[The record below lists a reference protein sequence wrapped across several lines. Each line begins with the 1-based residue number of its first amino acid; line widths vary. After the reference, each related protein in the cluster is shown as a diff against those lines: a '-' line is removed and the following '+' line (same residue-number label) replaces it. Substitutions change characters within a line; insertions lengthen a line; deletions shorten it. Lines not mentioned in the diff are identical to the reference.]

1 MKGVIRLANY
11 ASIINTIRSAIYG
24 RDMREAI
31 AQGFELCSENG
42 GGGGGSVTVDTTL
55 TVSGQ
60 AADSKTVGD
69 KFTDLESQISAISP
83 GLSRAEKDAILAYF
97 AEQVEIHP
105 SLEDAY
111 QAIYNL
117 WNKPVNSI
125 TLNKHSL
132 MLAVGMSE
140 KLLVTIDPPDAY
152 DRTVTWSSSPQG
164 IVSVAQDGTVMALQ
178 DGRATVT
185 ASCGGKTDSC
195 SVTAVQMNYYS
206 VTNNLTNVTNSNSA
220 SSVLEGESYSATLSV
235 MPDYNLTD
243 VQITMGGTNIT
254 SSAYNDE
261 SHEIYI
267 ASVSGNITITASATK
282 IVYYSVMWQ
291 LSNVSVSGDQPSTV
305 LGGSTFN
312 YTIQANSDANYEI
325 NSIQVIMGSD
335 DITSTA
341 VTAGGEGEKSVTI
354 TIASVSGNI
363 KIIVSAVVAIKALND
378 CTWDEISQI
387 SSSGQAA
394 NTFSVGDQKTITFAG
409 NYRSFNDGMRLTG
422 DIDVFILGINHN
434 ASYEGNNLIH
444 FCMGK
449 SDGQLAV
456 LFNAVQGDD
465 IFADGTTNTSDSA
478 VLGCYDAHV
487 SSSEQ
492 GANRYGF
499 GSRTSGMA
507 YLCGKFVSN
516 IQTSG
521 VGVIG
526 SLPTDLRAVM
536 KMATKYF
543 DTERAI
549 DSIEL
554 PMSIPSVYELRG
566 VHYSGTETWSD
577 QNQQQYEYFK
587 SGNSYIA
594 KGMEFN
600 SSGYQGM
607 DPSMTTY
614 WLRNRV
620 SSSRDT
626 TERNYVAMNGAG
638 GLERLYDGTF
648 NFACMFLFF
657 V

>member
-1 MKGVIRLANY
+1 MPDYSG
-11 ASIINTIRSAIYG
+11 IINTIETAVYG
-24 RDMREAI
+24 RDMRQAI
-31 AQGFELCSENG
+31 ANGFRLCQSNEG

-152 DRTVTWSSSPQG
+152 DQTVTWSSSPEG

-185 ASCGGKTDSC
+185 VSCGGKTDSC
-195 SVTAVQMNYYS
+195 SITAVQMNYYS

-235 MPDYNLTD
+235 SSDYNLTD

-254 SSAYNDE
+254 SSAYNGE
-261 SHEIYI
+261 TREIYI

-291 LSNVSVSGDQPSTV
+291 LSNASVSGDQPSTV

-312 YTIQANSDANYEI
+312 YTIQTNSDANYEI
-325 NSIQVIMGSD
+325 NSVQVLMGDS
-335 DITSTA
+335 DITATA

-354 TIASVSGNI
+354 TIDSVNGNI

-378 CTWDEISQI
+378 CTWAEISQI

-394 NTFSVGDQKTITFAG
+394 NTFSVGDQKTITFTG
-409 NYRSFNDGMRLTG
+409 NGNFADGMSMDG
-422 DIDVFILGINHN
+422 DIDVFIVGINHN
-434 ASYEGNNLIH
+434 ASHEGNNLIH

-449 SDGQLAV
+449 SDGQLAA
-456 LFNAVQGDD
+456 LYNAVQGNDT
-465 IFADGTTNTSDSA
+465 FNDGTMNSSDSA
-478 VLGCYDAHV
+478 VLGCYDAYV
-487 SSSEQ
+487 SSSEH

-499 GSRTSGMA
+499 GMSGMS
-507 YLCGKFVSN
+507 YLCGKYVSN
-516 IQTSG
+516 IQSSR

-536 KMATKYF
+536 KKATKYY
-543 DTERAI
+543 DTES
-549 DSIEL
+549 SISSIQL

-566 VHYSGTETWSD
+566 FHYSGTETWSD
-577 QNQQQYEYFK
+577 QNQQQYDYFK
-587 SGNSYIA
+587 SGNSYSA
-594 KGMEFN
+594 KGLSFN
-600 SSGYQGM
+600 SSGNQGI
-607 DPSMTTY
+607 DGYAGSTY

-620 SSSRDT
+620 SSSMNP
-626 TERNYVAMNGAG
+626 TERNYVAMNGDG
-638 GLERLYDGTF
+638 GTERLYDGTY

>member
-1 MKGVIRLANY
+1 MPDYSG
-11 ASIINTIRSAIYG
+11 IINTIESAVYG
-24 RDMREAI
+24 RDMRQAI
-31 AQGFELCSENG
+31 ANGFRLCQSNEG

-105 SLEDAY
+105 SLDDAY

-152 DRTVTWSSSPQG
+152 DRTVTWSSSPEG

-235 MPDYNLTD
+235 APDYNLTD
-243 VQITMGGTNIT
+243 VQITMGGSNIT
-254 SSAYNDE
+254 SSAYNGE

-267 ASVSGNITITASATK
+267 ASVTGNITITASATK

-312 YTIQANSDANYEI
+312 YTIQTNDDANYEI
-325 NSIQVIMGSD
+325 NSVQVLMGDS

-354 TIASVSGNI
+354 TIDSVSGNI

-378 CTWDEISQI
+378 CTWAEISQI

-394 NTFSVGDQKTITFAG
+394 NTFSVGDQKTITFTG
-409 NYRSFNDGMRLTG
+409 NGNFADRMRMNG

-449 SDGQLAV
+449 SDGRLAA
-456 LFNAVQGDD
+456 LFNAAHSDD
-465 IFADGTTNTSDSA
+465 IFSDGTQNNSENA
-478 VLGCYDAHV
+478 VLGCYDV
-487 SSSEQ
+487 YVKTSEQ
-492 GANRYGF
+492 GSNRYGF
-499 GSRTSGMA
+499 GLSGMA
-507 YLCGKFVSN
+507 YLCGKYVSN
-516 IQTSG
+516 IQTSR

-526 SLPTDLRAVM
+526 SLPSDLRAVM

-577 QNQQQYEYFK
+577 QNQQQYDYFK

-594 KGMEFN
+594 RGMEFN

-607 DPSMTTY
+607 DPNTTTY

-638 GLERLYDGTF
+638 SLERLYDGTF

>member
-1 MKGVIRLANY
+1 MPDYSG
-11 ASIINTIRSAIYG
+11 IINTIETAVYG
-24 RDMREAI
+24 RDMRQAI
-31 AQGFELCSENG
+31 ANGFRLCQSNEG

-69 KFTDLESQISAISP
+69 KFADLESQISAISP

-105 SLEDAY
+105 SLDDAY

-185 ASCGGKTDSC
+185 ARCGGKTDSC

-235 MPDYNLTD
+235 TPDYNLTD
-243 VQITMGGTNIT
+243 VQITMGGSNIT
-254 SSAYNDE
+254 SSAYNNE

-291 LSNVSVSGDQPSTV
+291 LSNASVSGGDQPNTV

-312 YTIQANSDANYEI
+312 YTIQTNSDANYEI
-325 NSIQVIMGSD
+325 DSVQVMMGD
-335 DITSTA
+335 RDITSTA

-354 TIASVSGNI
+354 TIDSVSGNI

-378 CTWDEISQI
+378 CTWAEISQI

-394 NTFSVGDQKTITFAG
+394 NTFSVGDQKTITFTG
-409 NYRSFNDGMRLTG
+409 NGNFADRMRLTG
-422 DIDVFILGINHN
+422 DIDVFIVGINHN
-434 ASYEGNNLIH
+434 ASVEGRNLIH

-449 SDGQLAV
+449 SDGQLCA
-456 LFNAVQGDD
+456 LYNAVQGDD
-465 IFADGTTNTSDSA
+465 LFADDTLNHVNTA
-478 VLGCYDAHV
+478 VLGCYEDYV
-487 SSSEQ
+487 LTSEQ

-499 GSRTSGMA
+499 ERSGMA
-507 YLCGKFVSN
+507 YLCGKNVGNLQTSN
-516 IQTSG
+516 I
-521 VGVIG
+521 GVIG

-536 KMATKYF
+536 KNATKYY
-543 DTERAI
+543 DTEHGI
-549 DSIEL
+549 DSIQF
-554 PMSIPSVYELRG
+554 PMSIPSVYELLG
-566 VHYSGTETWSD
+566 SHYSGTETWSD
-577 QNQQQYEYFK
+577 QHQQQYDYFK
-587 SGNSYIA
+587 SGNSHSA
-594 KGMEFN
+594 KGLSFDLYGN
-600 SSGYQGM
+600 QGIEEYVG
-607 DPSMTTY
+607 STY

-620 SSSRDT
+620 SSSMDP
-626 TERNYVAMNGAG
+626 TERNYVAMNGKG
-638 GLERLYDGTF
+638 STERIYDGTY

>member
-1 MKGVIRLANY
+1 MSDYSG
-11 ASIINTIRSAIYG
+11 IIKTIETAVYG
-24 RDMREAI
+24 RDMRQAI
-31 AQGFELCSENG
+31 ANGFRLCQSNE
-42 GGGGGSVTVDTTL
+42 GGGSVTVDTTL

-69 KFTDLESQISAISP
+69 KFADLESQISAISP

-105 SLEDAY
+105 SLDDAY
-111 QAIYNL
+111 QAIYDL

-152 DRTVTWSSSPQG
+152 DRTVTWSSSPEG

-235 MPDYNLTD
+235 SSDYNLTD
-243 VQITMGGTNIT
+243 VQITMGGSNIT
-254 SSAYNDE
+254 SSAYNNE
-261 SHEIYI
+261 TREIYI

-312 YTIQANSDANYEI
+312 YTIQTNSDENYEI
-325 NSIQVIMGSD
+325 NSVQVLMGD
-335 DITSTA
+335 RDITATA

-354 TIASVSGNI
+354 TIDSVSGNI

-378 CTWDEISQI
+378 CTWAEISQI

-394 NTFSVGDQKTITFAG
+394 NTFSVGDQKEIVLNGRAFDT
-409 NYRSFNDGMRLTG
+409 NFNNQH
-422 DIDVFILGINHN
+422 VYAFIVGINHN
-434 ASYEGNNLIH
+434 ASREGDNVIH
-444 FCMGK
+444 FELYKNGDTPYAITTSDYGSSQGEK
-449 SDGQLAV
+449 STSMM
-456 LFNAVQGDD
+456 
-465 IFADGTTNTSDSA
+465 TTNDNSGGWAGSDMRKNK
-478 VLGCYDAHV
+478 LG
-487 SSSEQ
+487 
-492 GANRYGF
+492 G
-499 GSRTSGMA
+499 RTTDSKDFPKSGTFM
-507 YLCGKFVSN
+507 S
-516 IQTSG
+516 I
-521 VGVIG
+521 
-526 SLPTDLRAVM
+526 LPSDLRAVLRSVS
-536 KMATKYF
+536 KYTF
-543 DTERAI
+543 K
-549 DSIEL
+549 DST
-554 PMSIPSVYELRG
+554 PSKTSDYIFLYALYEVLG
-566 VHYSGTETWSD
+566 EPYEFGASNEITFLE
-577 QNQQQYEYFK
+577 QYEYYK
-587 SGNSYIA
+587 SGNSVIH
-594 KGMEFN
+594 
-600 SSGYQGM
+600 QG
-607 DPSMTTY
+607 
-614 WLRNRV
+614 
-620 SSSRDT
+620 SSRSGSVYFWTRSMETDYGTSFYIITDGGQQLVNRADT
-626 TERNYVAMNGAG
+626 SLGVVT
-638 GLERLYDGTF
+638 
-648 NFACMFLFF
+648 LFF

>member
-1 MKGVIRLANY
+1 MANL
-11 ASIINTIRSAIYG
+11 SNIINTIRSAIYG

-42 GGGGGSVTVDTTL
+42 GGGGSVSVDTTL

-235 MPDYNLTD
+235 SPDYSLTD
-243 VQITMGGTNIT
+243 VQITMGGSNIT
-254 SSAYNDE
+254 SSAYNNE
-261 SHEIYI
+261 TREIYI

-312 YTIQANSDANYEI
+312 YTIQTNSDENYEI
-325 NSIQVIMGSD
+325 NSVQVLMGD
-335 DITSTA
+335 RDITATA

-354 TIASVSGNI
+354 TIDSVSGNI

-378 CTWDEISQI
+378 CTWAEISQI

-394 NTFSVGDQKTITFAG
+394 NTFSVGDQKEIVLNGRA
-409 NYRSFNDGMRLTG
+409 FNTNFNNQH
-422 DIDVFILGINHN
+422 VYAFIVGINHN
-434 ASYEGNNLIH
+434 SSREGDNVIH
-444 FCMGK
+444 FELYKRNGDTPHAITTSDYGSYRSGGGK
-449 SDGQLAV
+449 SSMM
-456 LFNAVQGDD
+456 
-465 IFADGTTNTSDSA
+465 TTSDNSGGWA
-478 VLGCYDAHV
+478 GSDMRNNKLG
-487 SSSEQ
+487 
-492 GANRYGF
+492 G
-499 GSRTSGMA
+499 RTTDNKDSPESGTFM
-507 YLCGKFVSN
+507 S
-516 IQTSG
+516 I
-521 VGVIG
+521 
-526 SLPTDLRAVM
+526 LPSDLRAVLRSVS
-536 KMATKYF
+536 KYTF
-543 DTERAI
+543 K
-549 DSIEL
+549 DST
-554 PMSIPSVYELRG
+554 PSKTSEYIFLYALYEVLG
-566 VHYSGTETWSD
+566 EPYEFGASSEVTFLE
-577 QNQQQYEYFK
+577 QYEYYK
-587 SGNSYIA
+587 SGNSVIHQGSSKSGSVYFWTRS
-594 KGMEFN
+594 METDYGTSFYMITD
-600 SSGYQGM
+600 GGRQ
-607 DPSMTTY
+607 
-614 WLRNRV
+614 LVNRA
-620 SSSRDT
+620 DT
-626 TERNYVAMNGAG
+626 SLGVVT
-638 GLERLYDGTF
+638 
-648 NFACMFLFF
+648 LFF

>member
-1 MKGVIRLANY
+1 MPDYSG
-11 ASIINTIRSAIYG
+11 IINTIETAVYG
-24 RDMREAI
+24 RDMRQAI
-31 AQGFELCSENG
+31 ANGFRLCQSNEG

-152 DRTVTWSSSPQG
+152 DQTVTWSSSPEG

-235 MPDYNLTD
+235 SSDYNLTD

-254 SSAYNDE
+254 SSAYNGE
-261 SHEIYI
+261 TREIYI

-291 LSNVSVSGDQPSTV
+291 LSNASVSGDQPSTV
-305 LGGSTFN
+305 LGGSTFH
-312 YTIQANSDANYEI
+312 YTIKTNSGANYEI
-325 NSIQVIMGSD
+325 NSVQVLMGDS
-335 DITSTA
+335 DITATA
-341 VTAGGEGEKSVTI
+341 VIAGGEGRKFVTI
-354 TIASVSGNI
+354 DIDSVSGNI

-378 CTWDEISQI
+378 CTWAEISQI

-394 NTFSVGDQKTITFAG
+394 NTFSVGDQKTITFTG
-409 NYRSFNDGMRLTG
+409 NGNFNDGMRLTG

-434 ASYEGNNLIH
+434 ASHEGNNLIH

-449 SDGQLAV
+449 SDGQLVV
-456 LFNAVQGDD
+456 LYNAVQGDD
-465 IFADGTTNTSDSA
+465 TFNDGTSNDTSSA
-478 VLGCYDAHV
+478 VLGCYDDYV

-499 GSRTSGMA
+499 GMSGMS
-507 YLCGKFVSN
+507 YLCGKYVSN
-516 IQTSG
+516 LQTSR

-536 KMATKYF
+536 KKATKYY
-543 DTERAI
+543 DTES
-549 DSIEL
+549 SISSIQL

-577 QNQQQYEYFK
+577 QNQQQYEYFE
-587 SGNSYIA
+587 SGNSYVA
-594 KGMEFN
+594 KEMQFN
-600 SSGYQGM
+600 SSGNQGIS
-607 DPSMTTY
+607 PSEETY

-620 SSSRDT
+620 SSARDT
-626 TERNYVAMNGAG
+626 TERNYVAMNGVG
-638 GLERLYDGTF
+638 SLERLYDGTF

>member
-1 MKGVIRLANY
+1 MPDYSG
-11 ASIINTIRSAIYG
+11 IINTIETAVYG
-24 RDMREAI
+24 RDMRQAI
-31 AQGFELCSENG
+31 ANGFRLCQSNEG

-69 KFTDLESQISAISP
+69 KFADLESQISAISP

-235 MPDYNLTD
+235 TPDYNLTD
-243 VQITMGGTNIT
+243 VQITMGGSNIT
-254 SSAYNDE
+254 SSAYNSE

-291 LSNVSVSGDQPSTV
+291 LSNVSVSGGDQPSTV
-305 LGGSTFN
+305 LGGSTFH
-312 YTIQANSDANYEI
+312 YTIQTNSDANYEI
-325 NSIQVIMGSD
+325 NSIQVMMGD
-335 DITSTA
+335 RDITSTA

-354 TIASVSGNI
+354 AISGVSGNL
-363 KIIVSAVVAIKALND
+363 KIIVSAVVAIKTLND
-378 CTWDEISQI
+378 YTWAEISQI

-394 NTFSVGDQKTITFAG
+394 NTFSVGDQKEIVLNGRA
-409 NYRSFNDGMRLTG
+409 FNTNFNNQH
-422 DIDVFILGINHN
+422 VYAFIVGINHN
-434 ASYEGNNLIH
+434 ASREGDNVIH
-444 FCMGK
+444 FELYKNGDTPYAITTSDYGMFQSGK
-449 SDGQLAV
+449 YTSMM
-456 LFNAVQGDD
+456 
-465 IFADGTTNTSDSA
+465 TTNDNSGGWANSDMRKNK
-478 VLGCYDAHV
+478 LG
-487 SSSEQ
+487 
-492 GANRYGF
+492 G
-499 GSRTSGMA
+499 RTTDSKDSPESGTFM
-507 YLCGKFVSN
+507 S
-516 IQTSG
+516 I
-521 VGVIG
+521 
-526 SLPTDLRAVM
+526 LPSDLRAVLRSVS
-536 KMATKYF
+536 KYTF
-543 DTERAI
+543 N
-549 DSIEL
+549 DSTPSKTSEYIFLYALYEVLGEL
-554 PMSIPSVYELRG
+554 YEFGASNEVTFL
-566 VHYSGTETWSD
+566 E
-577 QNQQQYEYFK
+577 QYEYYK
-587 SGNSYIA
+587 SGNSVIHHV
-594 KGMEFN
+594 
-600 SSGYQGM
+600 SSGSGAVKFW
-607 DPSMTTY
+607 TRTKETY
-614 WLRNRV
+614 HGDSFCIITEDGRQ
-620 SSSRDT
+620 DT
-626 TERNYVAMNGAG
+626 IRADRSLGVVT
-638 GLERLYDGTF
+638 
-648 NFACMFLFF
+648 LFF

>member
-1 MKGVIRLANY
+1 MPDYSG
-11 ASIINTIRSAIYG
+11 IIHTIETAVYG
-24 RDMREAI
+24 RDMRQAI
-31 AQGFELCSENG
+31 ANGFRLCQSNEG

-140 KLLVTIDPPDAY
+140 KLLVTINPPDAY
-152 DRTVTWSSSPQG
+152 DRTVTWSSSPRG

-185 ASCGGKTDSC
+185 ASCGGQTDSC

-243 VQITMGGTNIT
+243 VQITMGGSDIT
-254 SSAYNDE
+254 SSAYNGE

-267 ASVSGNITITASATK
+267 ASVTGNITITASATK

-291 LSNVSVSGDQPSTV
+291 LSNVSVSGGNQPSTV
-305 LGGSTFN
+305 LGGSTFR
-312 YTIQANSDANYEI
+312 YTIQTNSDANYEI
-325 NSIQVIMGSD
+325 NSIQVMMSD
-335 DITSTA
+335 NDITSSA

-354 TIASVSGNI
+354 TITGVSGNL

-378 CTWDEISQI
+378 CTWAEISQI

-394 NTFSVGDQKTITFAG
+394 NTFSVGDQKTITFTG
-409 NYRSFNDGMRLTG
+409 NGSFADGMSMDG
-422 DIDVFILGINHN
+422 DIDVFIVGINHN
-434 ASYEGNNLIH
+434 ASHEGNNLIH

-456 LFNAVQGDD
+456 LYNAVQGNDP
-465 IFADGTTNTSDSA
+465 FNDGTENSNDSA
-478 VLGCYDAHV
+478 VLGCYDAYV
-487 SSSEQ
+487 SSSER

-499 GSRTSGMA
+499 GMSGMS
-507 YLCGKFVSN
+507 YLCGKYVSN
-516 IQTSG
+516 IQSSR

-536 KMATKYF
+536 KKATKYY
-543 DTERAI
+543 DTES
-549 DSIEL
+549 SISSIQL

-566 VHYSGTETWSD
+566 FHYSGTETWSD

-587 SGNSYIA
+587 SGNSYSA
-594 KGMEFN
+594 KGLNFN
-600 SSGYQGM
+600 SSGNQGIGE
-607 DPSMTTY
+607 SNYGSNY

-620 SSSRDT
+620 SSSKDST
-626 TERNYVAMNGAG
+626 KRNYVAMNGNG
-638 GLERLYDGTF
+638 STERVYDGTF

>member
-1 MKGVIRLANY
+1 MPDYSG
-11 ASIINTIRSAIYG
+11 IINTIETAVYG
-24 RDMREAI
+24 RDMRQAI
-31 AQGFELCSENG
+31 ANGFRLCQSNEG

-152 DRTVTWSSSPQG
+152 DRTVTWSSSPEG

-235 MPDYNLTD
+235 PSDYNFAD
-243 VQITMGGTNIT
+243 VQITMGGMNIT
-254 SSAYNDE
+254 SSAYNGE

-267 ASVSGNITITASATK
+267 ASVTGNIIITASATK

-312 YTIQANSDANYEI
+312 HIIQVNSDANYEI
-325 NSIQVIMGSD
+325 NSIQVMMGNN

-354 TIASVSGNI
+354 TINSVSGNI

-378 CTWDEISQI
+378 CTWAEISQI

-394 NTFSVGDQKTITFAG
+394 NTFSVGDQKTITFTG
-409 NYRSFNDGMRLTG
+409 NGNFADYMRLTG
-422 DIDVFILGINHN
+422 DIDVFIVGINHN

-449 SDGQLAV
+449 SDGQLAA
-456 LFNAVQGDD
+456 LFNAAHSDD
-465 IFADGTTNTSDSA
+465 IFSNGTQNNSENA
-478 VLGCYDAHV
+478 VLGCYDTHV
-487 SSSEQ
+487 ISSEQ
-492 GANRYGF
+492 GSNRYGF
-499 GSRTSGMA
+499 GRSGMA
-507 YLCGKFVSN
+507 YLCGKNVSN
-516 IQTSG
+516 IQTSR

-536 KMATKYF
+536 KNATKYF

-566 VHYSGTETWSD
+566 FHYSGTETWSD
-577 QNQQQYEYFK
+577 QNQQQYDYFK
-587 SGNSYIA
+587 SGNSYSA
-594 KGMEFN
+594 KGLSFN
-600 SSGYQGM
+600 SSGNQGVNE
-607 DPSMTTY
+607 SNRGSTY

-620 SSSRDT
+620 SSSMNP
-626 TERNYVAMNGAG
+626 TERNYVTMNGSG
-638 GLERLYDGTF
+638 STERLYDGTY

>member
-1 MKGVIRLANY
+1 MPDYSG
-11 ASIINTIRSAIYG
+11 IIHTIETALYG
-24 RDMREAI
+24 RDMRQAI
-31 AQGFELCSENG
+31 ANGFRLCQTNE
-42 GGGGGSVTVDTTL
+42 GGGGGSVSVDTTL

-140 KLLVTIDPPDAY
+140 KLIATIDPPDAY

-185 ASCGGKTDSC
+185 ARCGGKTDSC

-220 SSVLEGESYSATLSV
+220 SSVLEGEGYSATLSV
-235 MPDYNLTD
+235 SSDYSLTD
-243 VQITMGGTNIT
+243 VQITMGGSNIT
-254 SSAYNDE
+254 SSAYNRE

-291 LSNVSVSGDQPSTV
+291 LSNVSVSGGDQPSTV
-305 LGGSTFN
+305 LGGSTFH
-312 YTIQANSDANYEI
+312 YTIQTNSDANYEI
-325 NSIQVIMGSD
+325 NSIQVIMGD
-335 DITSTA
+335 RDITSTA

-354 TIASVSGNI
+354 TIDSVSGNI

-378 CTWDEISQI
+378 CTWAEISQI

-394 NTFSVGDQKTITFAG
+394 NTFSVGDQKTITFTG
-409 NYRSFNDGMRLTG
+409 NGNFADRMRLTG
-422 DIDVFILGINHN
+422 DIDVFIVGINHN
-434 ASYEGNNLIH
+434 ASVEGSNLIH

-449 SDGQLAV
+449 SDGQLCC
-456 LFNAVQGDD
+456 LYNSQQGDD
-465 IFADGTTNTSDSA
+465 VFPNGTQNTSENA
-478 VLGCYDAHV
+478 VLGCYDAYV
-487 SSSEQ
+487 SSWEE
-492 GANRYGF
+492 GANQGGF
-499 GSRTSGMA
+499 GISGIA
-507 YLCGKFVSN
+507 YLCGKYVRN
-516 IQTSG
+516 LQTSNM
-521 VGVIG
+521 GVIG

-536 KMATKYF
+536 KNAKKYY
-543 DTERAI
+543 DT
-549 DSIEL
+549 DSSISSIQL

-566 VHYSGTETWSD
+566 IHYSGTETWSD
-577 QNQQQYEYFK
+577 KNQQQYDYFK
-587 SGNSYIA
+587 SGNSYVA
-594 KGMEFN
+594 KGLNFN
-600 SSGYQGM
+600 SSGNQGIGGS
-607 DPSMTTY
+607 PYGSTY

-620 SSSRDT
+620 SSSKDST
-626 TERNYVAMNGAG
+626 KRNYIAMNGRG
-638 GLERLYDGTF
+638 SIERSYDGTF

>member
-1 MKGVIRLANY
+1 MPDYSG
-11 ASIINTIRSAIYG
+11 IIHTIETAVYG
-24 RDMREAI
+24 RDMRQAI
-31 AQGFELCSENG
+31 ANGFRLCQSNE
-42 GGGGGSVTVDTTL
+42 GGGSVTVDTTL

-111 QAIYNL
+111 QAIYDL

-125 TLNKHSL
+125 TLSKHSL

-178 DGRATVT
+178 DGRATVA

-195 SVTAVQMNYYS
+195 SVTAVRTNYYS

-235 MPDYNLTD
+235 SSDYSLTD
-243 VQITMGGTNIT
+243 VQITMGGSNIT
-254 SSAYNDE
+254 SSAYNGE

-267 ASVSGNITITASATK
+267 ASVTGNITITASATK

-312 YTIQANSDANYEI
+312 YTIQTNSDENYEI
-325 NSIQVIMGSD
+325 NSVQVLMGD
-335 DITSTA
+335 RDITATA

-354 TIASVSGNI
+354 TIDSVSGNI

-378 CTWDEISQI
+378 CTWAEISQI

-394 NTFSVGDQKTITFAG
+394 NTFSVGDQKEIVLNGRA
-409 NYRSFNDGMRLTG
+409 FNTKFNNQH
-422 DIDVFILGINHN
+422 VYAFIVGINHN
-434 ASYEGNNLIH
+434 ASREGDNVIH
-444 FCMGK
+444 FELYKNGDTPYAITTSDYGSSQGGK
-449 SDGQLAV
+449 YTSMM
-456 LFNAVQGDD
+456 
-465 IFADGTTNTSDSA
+465 TTNDNAGGWAGSDMRNNK
-478 VLGCYDAHV
+478 LGGRATDNKD
-487 SSSEQ
+487 SPE
-492 GANRYGF
+492 
-499 GSRTSGMA
+499 SGTFM
-507 YLCGKFVSN
+507 S
-516 IQTSG
+516 I
-521 VGVIG
+521 
-526 SLPTDLRAVM
+526 LPSDLRAVLRSVS
-536 KMATKYF
+536 KYTF
-543 DTERAI
+543 N
-549 DSIEL
+549 DSR
-554 PMSIPSVYELRG
+554 PSKTSDYIFLYALYEVLG
-566 VHYSGTETWSD
+566 EPYEFGASNEVTYLE
-577 QNQQQYEYFK
+577 QYEYYK
-587 SGNSYIA
+587 SGNSAIHQ
-594 KGMEFN
+594 G
-600 SSGYQGM
+600 SSKSGSVYFWTRSKETDYGTSFYMITDRGQQ
-607 DPSMTTY
+607 
-614 WLRNRV
+614 LINRA
-620 SSSRDT
+620 DT
-626 TERNYVAMNGAG
+626 SCGVVT
-638 GLERLYDGTF
+638 
-648 NFACMFLFF
+648 LFF

>member
-1 MKGVIRLANY
+1 MPDYSG
-11 ASIINTIRSAIYG
+11 IIHTIETALYG
-24 RDMREAI
+24 RDMRQAI
-31 AQGFELCSENG
+31 ANGFRLCQSNEG

-117 WNKPVNSI
+117 WNKPLNSI

-152 DRTVTWSSSPQG
+152 DRTVTWSSSPEG

-185 ASCGGKTDSC
+185 ASCSGKTDSC

-235 MPDYNLTD
+235 TPDYNLTD
-243 VQITMGGTNIT
+243 VQITMGGSNIT
-254 SSAYNDE
+254 SSAYNNE

-282 IVYYSVMWQ
+282 IVYYSVTWQ
-291 LSNVSVSGDQPSTV
+291 LSNASVSGGDQPNTV

-312 YTIQANSDANYEI
+312 YTIQTNSDANYEI
-325 NSIQVIMGSD
+325 NSVQVMMGD
-335 DITSTA
+335 RDITSTA

-354 TIASVSGNI
+354 TIDSVSGNI
-363 KIIVSAVVAIKALND
+363 KIIVSAVVAIKVLND
-378 CTWDEISQI
+378 CTWAEISQI

-394 NTFSVGDQKTITFAG
+394 NTFSVGDQKTITFTG
-409 NYRSFNDGMRLTG
+409 NGNFADGMRLTG

-434 ASYEGNNLIH
+434 ASVEGSNLIH

-449 SDGQLAV
+449 SDGQLCV
-456 LFNAVQGDD
+456 LFNAAHDTT
-465 IFADGTTNTSDSA
+465 FADGTSNTSDSA
-478 VLGCYDAHV
+478 VLGCYDPYV
-487 SSSEQ
+487 NSSEQ

-499 GSRTSGMA
+499 RMSGLS
-507 YLCGKFVSN
+507 YLCGKYVSN
-516 IQTSG
+516 IQSSR

-536 KMATKYF
+536 KKATKYY
-543 DTERAI
+543 DTES
-549 DSIEL
+549 SISSIQL

-566 VHYSGTETWSD
+566 FHYSSTETWSD
-577 QNQQQYEYFK
+577 QNQKQYEYFE
-587 SGNSYIA
+587 SGNSYSA
-594 KGMEFN
+594 KGLSFN
-600 SSGYQGM
+600 SYGNQGINEHTG
-607 DPSMTTY
+607 SMY

-620 SSSRDT
+620 SSSMDS
-626 TERNYVAMNGAG
+626 TERNYVAMNGTG
-638 GLERLYDGTF
+638 GTERIYDGTF

>member
-1 MKGVIRLANY
+1 MPDYSG
-11 ASIINTIRSAIYG
+11 IINTIETAVYG
-24 RDMREAI
+24 RDMRQAI
-31 AQGFELCSENG
+31 ANGFRLCQSNEG

-140 KLLVTIDPPDAY
+140 KLFVTIDPPDAY
-152 DRTVTWSSSPQG
+152 DQTVTWSSSPEG

-235 MPDYNLTD
+235 MPDYNFTD
-243 VQITMGGTNIT
+243 VQITMGGSNIT
-254 SSAYNDE
+254 SSAYNNE
-261 SHEIYI
+261 THEIYI
-267 ASVSGNITITASATK
+267 SSVSGNITITASATK

-291 LSNVSVSGDQPSTV
+291 LSNVSVSGGDQPSTV
-305 LGGSTFN
+305 LGGSTFH
-312 YTIQANSDANYEI
+312 YTIQTNDDANYEI
-325 NSIQVIMGSD
+325 NSVQVLMGDS
-335 DITSTA
+335 DITATA

-354 TIASVSGNI
+354 TIDSVSGNI

-378 CTWDEISQI
+378 CTWAEISQI

-394 NTFSVGDQKTITFAG
+394 NTFSVGDQKKIVLNG
-409 NYRSFNDGMRLTG
+409 NVGATSTDPSVSFNNFELY
-422 DIDVFILGINHN
+422 VFIVGINHN
-434 ASYEGNNLIH
+434 HNIEGNNLIH
-444 FCMGK
+444 FQLGK
-449 SDGQLAV
+449 KSNGVNIALCDQYYREGSSGDLGLFTFIMDTYNSLVTVKGWENCKMRKYLLMSSNSPITEPSQTFTATLPSDLRNVMKTANKV
-456 LFNAVQGDD
+456 TYSMVDD
-465 IFADGTTNTSDSA
+465 IWTLENTKD
-478 VLGCYDAHV
+478 Y
-487 SSSEQ
+487 
-492 GANRYGF
+492 
-499 GSRTSGMA
+499 
-507 YLCGKFVSN
+507 
-516 IQTSG
+516 I
-521 VGVIG
+521 
-526 SLPTDLRAVM
+526 
-536 KMATKYF
+536 
-543 DTERAI
+543 
-549 DSIEL
+549 
-554 PMSIPSVYELRG
+554 SIPSVYEMLG
-566 VHYSGTETWSD
+566 HVNDAYYPTTEESY
-577 QNQQQYEYFK
+577 QEQYDYYK
-587 SGNSYIA
+587 SGNSKIYFKHSESTMAVEYWTRSGSMSGSDDNYSSINENGYA
-594 KGMEFN
+594 KRTKAYFSLGIC
-600 SSGYQGM
+600 
-607 DPSMTTY
+607 P
-614 WLRNRV
+614 LI
-620 SSSRDT
+620 
-626 TERNYVAMNGAG
+626 
-638 GLERLYDGTF
+638 
-648 NFACMFLFF
+648 F

>member
-1 MKGVIRLANY
+1 MPDYSG
-11 ASIINTIRSAIYG
+11 IINTIETSVYG
-24 RDMREAI
+24 RSMRQAI
-31 AQGFELCSENG
+31 ANGFRLCQSNEG

-105 SLEDAY
+105 SLDDAY

-152 DRTVTWSSSPQG
+152 DRTVTWSSSPEG

-235 MPDYNLTD
+235 SSDYSLTD
-243 VQITMGGTNIT
+243 VQITMGGMNIT
-254 SSAYNDE
+254 SSAYNGE
-261 SHEIYI
+261 THRIYI
-267 ASVSGNITITASATK
+267 PSVSGNITITASATK

-291 LSNVSVSGDQPSTV
+291 LSNVSVSGGDQPSTV

-325 NSIQVIMGSD
+325 NSVQVLMGDS
-335 DITSTA
+335 DITATA

-354 TIASVSGNI
+354 TITGVSGNI

-378 CTWDEISQI
+378 CTWAEISQI

-394 NTFSVGDQKTITFAG
+394 NTFSVGDQKTITFTG
-409 NYRSFNDGMRLTG
+409 NGNFADGMRLTG
-422 DIDVFILGINHN
+422 NIDVFILGINHN

-449 SDGQLAV
+449 SDGQLAA
-456 LFNAVQGDD
+456 LFNVAYSDD
-465 IFADGTTNTSDSA
+465 IFSNGTQNDSENA
-478 VLGCYDAHV
+478 VLGCYDTYV
-487 SSSEQ
+487 NSSVQ

-499 GSRTSGMA
+499 GSSGMA
-507 YLCGKFVSN
+507 YLCGKNVSN
-516 IQTSG
+516 IQTSR

-536 KMATKYF
+536 KNAKKYY
-543 DTERAI
+543 DTEKDI
-549 DSIEL
+549 DNIDL

-587 SGNSYIA
+587 SGNSYSA
-594 KGMEFN
+594 KGLSFN
-600 SSGYQGM
+600 SSGNQGVNE
-607 DPSMTTY
+607 SNRGSTY

-620 SSSRDT
+620 SSSMNP
-626 TERNYVAMNGAG
+626 TERNYVAMNGSG
-638 GLERLYDGTF
+638 STERLYDGTYV
-648 NFACMFLFF
+648 FACMFLFF

>member
-1 MKGVIRLANY
+1 MPDYSG
-11 ASIINTIRSAIYG
+11 IIHTIETAVYG
-24 RDMREAI
+24 RDMRQAI
-31 AQGFELCSENG
+31 ANGFRLCQTNEG

-69 KFTDLESQISAISP
+69 KFADLESQISAISP

-105 SLEDAY
+105 SLDDAY

-140 KLLVTIDPPDAY
+140 KLLVTINPPDAY

-243 VQITMGGTNIT
+243 VQITMGGSNIT
-254 SSAYNDE
+254 SSAYNSE

-291 LSNVSVSGDQPSTV
+291 LSNASVSGGNQPSTV
-305 LGGSTFN
+305 LGGSTFH
-312 YTIQANSDANYEI
+312 YTIQTNSDANYEI
-325 NSIQVIMGSD
+325 NSIQVMMGD
-335 DITSTA
+335 RDITSSA

-354 TIASVSGNI
+354 TIDSVSGNI
-363 KIIVSAVVAIKALND
+363 KIIVSAVVAIKVLND
-378 CTWDEISQI
+378 CTWAEISQI

-394 NTFSVGDQKTITFAG
+394 NTFSVGDQKTITFTG
-409 NYRSFNDGMRLTG
+409 NGNFTDGMRLTG
-422 DIDVFILGINHN
+422 DIDVFIVGINHN
-434 ASYEGNNLIH
+434 ASVEGSNLIH

-449 SDGQLAV
+449 SDGQLCV

-465 IFADGTTNTSDSA
+465 TFHNGTTNSSDSA
-478 VLGCYDAHV
+478 VLGCYDSYV
-487 SSSEQ
+487 SSSEH

-499 GSRTSGMA
+499 GMSGMS
-507 YLCGKFVSN
+507 YLCGKYVSN
-516 IQTSG
+516 IQSSR

-536 KMATKYF
+536 KKATKYY
-543 DTERAI
+543 DTES
-549 DSIEL
+549 SISSIQL

-566 VHYSGTETWSD
+566 FHYSGTETWSD
-577 QNQQQYEYFK
+577 QNQQQYDYFK
-587 SGNSYIA
+587 SGNSYVA
-594 KGMEFN
+594 KGLSFN
-600 SSGYQGM
+600 SSGNQGI
-607 DPSMTTY
+607 DESYTGSTY

-620 SSSRDT
+620 SSSMDST
-626 TERNYVAMNGAG
+626 KRNYVAMNGNG
-638 GLERLYDGTF
+638 STERLYDGTF

>member
-1 MKGVIRLANY
+1 MANL
-11 ASIINTIRSAIYG
+11 SNIINTIRSAIYG

-69 KFTDLESQISAISP
+69 KFADLENQISAISP

-105 SLEDAY
+105 SLDDAY

-185 ASCGGKTDSC
+185 VSCGGKTDSC

-206 VTNNLTNVTNSNSA
+206 VTNNLTNVTNSNAA

-235 MPDYNLTD
+235 SSDYNLTD
-243 VQITMGGTNIT
+243 VQITMGGMNIT
-254 SSAYNDE
+254 SSAYNRE

-305 LGGSTFN
+305 LGGSTFR
-312 YTIQANSDANYEI
+312 YTIQTNSDANYEI
-325 NSIQVIMGSD
+325 NSIQVLMGD
-335 DITSTA
+335 RDITSTA

-354 TIASVSGNI
+354 AISGVSGNL

-378 CTWDEISQI
+378 YTWAEISQI

-394 NTFSVGDQKTITFAG
+394 NTFSVGDQKEIVLNGRAFDT
-409 NYRSFNDGMRLTG
+409 NFNNQH
-422 DIDVFILGINHN
+422 VYAFIVGINHN
-434 ASYEGNNLIH
+434 SSREGDNVIH
-444 FCMGK
+444 FELYKNGDTPHAITTSDYGSYRSGGGK
-449 SDGQLAV
+449 SSMM
-456 LFNAVQGDD
+456 
-465 IFADGTTNTSDSA
+465 TTSDNIGGWAGSDMRKNK
-478 VLGCYDAHV
+478 LG
-487 SSSEQ
+487 
-492 GANRYGF
+492 G
-499 GSRTSGMA
+499 RTNDSKDSPESGTFM
-507 YLCGKFVSN
+507 S
-516 IQTSG
+516 I
-521 VGVIG
+521 
-526 SLPTDLRAVM
+526 LPSDLRAVLRSVS
-536 KMATKYF
+536 KYTF
-543 DTERAI
+543 I
-549 DSIEL
+549 DSAPIKSSEYIFL
-554 PMSIPSVYELRG
+554 YALYEVLG
-566 VHYSGTETWSD
+566 EPYEFGASNEVTFLE
-577 QNQQQYEYFK
+577 QYEYYK
-587 SGNSYIA
+587 SGNSVIHQGSSKSGSVYFWTRS
-594 KGMEFN
+594 METDYGTSFYMITD
-600 SSGYQGM
+600 GGRQ
-607 DPSMTTY
+607 
-614 WLRNRV
+614 LVNRA
-620 SSSRDT
+620 DT
-626 TERNYVAMNGAG
+626 SLGVVT
-638 GLERLYDGTF
+638 
-648 NFACMFLFF
+648 LFF

>member
-1 MKGVIRLANY
+1 MPDYSG
-11 ASIINTIRSAIYG
+11 IINTIETAVYG
-24 RDMREAI
+24 RDMRQAI
-31 AQGFELCSENG
+31 ADGFRLCQSNEG

-125 TLNKHSL
+125 ALNKHSL

-152 DRTVTWSSSPQG
+152 DRTVTWSSSPEG

-235 MPDYNLTD
+235 LSDYNLTD
-243 VQITMGGTNIT
+243 VQITMGGVNIT

-267 ASVSGNITITASATK
+267 ASVTGNITITASATK

-291 LSNVSVSGDQPSTV
+291 LSNVSVSGGDQPSTV
-305 LGGSTFN
+305 LGGSTFH
-312 YTIQANSDANYEI
+312 YTIRTNSDANYEI
-325 NSIQVIMGSD
+325 NSIQVMMGNN

-354 TIASVSGNI
+354 TIDSVSGNI
-363 KIIVSAVVAIKALND
+363 KIIVSAVVAIKTLND
-378 CTWDEISQI
+378 CTWAEISQI

-394 NTFSVGDQKTITFAG
+394 NTFSVGDQKEIVLNGRFADR
-409 NYRSFNDGMRLTG
+409 YFQDTTAAL
-422 DIDVFILGINHN
+422 FIIGINHN
-434 ASYEGNNLIH
+434 ASREGENLIH
-444 FCMGK
+444 FELLK
-449 SDGQLAV
+449 SVNTGNLICFTDNDYPNDGGSNSLQMNEIDDNSCGWEDSLLRHDMLASTIRPT
-456 LFNAVQGDD
+456 L
-465 IFADGTTNTSDSA
+465 S
-478 VLGCYDAHV
+478 
-487 SSSEQ
+487 
-492 GANRYGF
+492 
-499 GSRTSGMA
+499 
-507 YLCGKFVSN
+507 
-516 IQTSG
+516 
-521 VGVIG
+521 IG
-526 SLPTDLRAVM
+526 LASILPDELKNVM
-536 KMATKYF
+536 KTATKYSYKVSTVVSTS
-543 DTERAI
+543 DYV
-549 DSIEL
+549 SIFSEKE
-554 PMSIPSVYELRG
+554 VFGTTTRG
-566 VHYSGTETWSD
+566 PTSESNYQV
-577 QNQQQYEYFK
+577 QYEYYA
-587 SGNSYIA
+587 SGNSVLHYTMDNEPAYCWTRTIWYGDGNDSFVIID
-594 KGMEFN
+594 KDGGVN
-600 SSGYQGM
+600 GYGAAR
-607 DPSMTTY
+607 SIG
-614 WLRNRV
+614 V
-620 SSSRDT
+620 SPII
-626 TERNYVAMNGAG
+626 
-638 GLERLYDGTF
+638 F
-648 NFACMFLFF
+648 I
-657 V
+657 

>member
-1 MKGVIRLANY
+1 MPDYSG
-11 ASIINTIRSAIYG
+11 IIHTIETAVYG
-24 RDMREAI
+24 RDMRQAI
-31 AQGFELCSENG
+31 ANGFRLCQTNE
-42 GGGGGSVTVDTTL
+42 GGGGGSVSVDTTL

-152 DRTVTWSSSPQG
+152 DRTVTWSSSPEG

-178 DGRATVT
+178 DGRAAVT

-195 SVTAVQMNYYS
+195 SVTAVRMNYYS

-235 MPDYNLTD
+235 SSDYSLTD
-243 VQITMGGTNIT
+243 VQITMGGSNIT
-254 SSAYNDE
+254 SSAYNSE

-291 LSNVSVSGDQPSTV
+291 LSNVSVSGGDQPSTV

-312 YTIQANSDANYEI
+312 HTIQTNSDANYEI
-325 NSIQVIMGSD
+325 NSVQVLMGD
-335 DITSTA
+335 RDITTTA
-341 VTAGGEGEKSVTI
+341 ITAGGEGEKSVTI
-354 TIASVSGNI
+354 TIDSVSGNI

-378 CTWDEISQI
+378 CTWAEISQI

-394 NTFSVGDQKTITFAG
+394 NTFSVGDQKEIVLNGRFAD
-409 NYRSFNDGMRLTG
+409 RHFQDTTAAL
-422 DIDVFILGINHN
+422 FIIGINHN
-434 ASYEGNNLIH
+434 ASREGENLIH
-444 FCMGK
+444 FELLK
-449 SDGQLAV
+449 SVKTGNLICFTDNDYPYSGGSNSLRMNTSDDNSCGWEDSLVRYV
-456 LFNAVQGDD
+456 L
-465 IFADGTTNTSDSA
+465 DGTTRPTSSTGLA
-478 VLGCYDAHV
+478 
-487 SSSEQ
+487 S
-492 GANRYGF
+492 
-499 GSRTSGMA
+499 
-507 YLCGKFVSN
+507 
-516 IQTSG
+516 I
-521 VGVIG
+521 
-526 SLPTDLRAVM
+526 LPDELKNVM
-536 KMATKYF
+536 KTATKYSYKVSTVVSTS
-543 DTERAI
+543 DYV
-549 DSIEL
+549 SIFSEKE
-554 PMSIPSVYELRG
+554 VF
-566 VHYSGTETWSD
+566 GTITDGPTSESNY
-577 QNQQQYEYFK
+577 QVQYEYYA
-587 SGNSYIA
+587 SGNSVLHYTIDNKPA
-594 KGMEFN
+594 
-600 SSGYQGM
+600 YCW
-607 DPSMTTY
+607 TRTIY
-614 WLRNRV
+614 VNRENEGFVAIGNDGRVNGLAASLSIGV
-620 SSSRDT
+620 SPII
-626 TERNYVAMNGAG
+626 
-638 GLERLYDGTF
+638 
-648 NFACMFLFF
+648 F

>member
-1 MKGVIRLANY
+1 MPDYSG
-11 ASIINTIRSAIYG
+11 IINTIETAVYG
-24 RDMREAI
+24 RDMRRAI
-31 AQGFELCSENG
+31 ANGFRLCQSNEG

-152 DRTVTWSSSPQG
+152 DRTVTWSSSPEG

-220 SSVLEGESYSATLSV
+220 SSVLEGGSYSATLSV
-235 MPDYNLTD
+235 TPDYNLTD
-243 VQITMGGTNIT
+243 VQITMGGSNIT
-254 SSAYNDE
+254 SSAYNSE

-291 LSNVSVSGDQPSTV
+291 LSNVSVSGGDQPSTV
-305 LGGSTFN
+305 LGGSTFH
-312 YTIQANSDANYEI
+312 YTIQTNSDANYEI
-325 NSIQVIMGSD
+325 NSIQVMMGD
-335 DITSTA
+335 RDITSTA

-354 TIASVSGNI
+354 AISGVSGNL
-363 KIIVSAVVAIKALND
+363 KIIVSAVVAIKTLND
-378 CTWDEISQI
+378 YTWAEISQI

-394 NTFSVGDQKTITFAG
+394 NTFSVGDQKEIVLNGRA
-409 NYRSFNDGMRLTG
+409 FNTNFNNQH
-422 DIDVFILGINHN
+422 VYAFIVGINHN
-434 ASYEGNNLIH
+434 ASREGDNVIH
-444 FCMGK
+444 FELYK
-449 SDGQLAV
+449 
-456 LFNAVQGDD
+456 NGDTQYA
-465 IFADGTTNTSDSA
+465 ITTSDYGMFQSGKYTSMMTA
-478 VLGCYDAHV
+478 NDNSGGWANSDMRKNKLGGRATD
-487 SSSEQ
+487 SKDSPE
-492 GANRYGF
+492 
-499 GSRTSGMA
+499 SGTFM
-507 YLCGKFVSN
+507 S
-516 IQTSG
+516 I
-521 VGVIG
+521 
-526 SLPTDLRAVM
+526 LPSDLRAVLRSVS
-536 KMATKYF
+536 KYTF
-543 DTERAI
+543 N
-549 DSIEL
+549 DSTPSKTSEYIFLYALYEVLGEL
-554 PMSIPSVYELRG
+554 YEFGASNEVTFL
-566 VHYSGTETWSD
+566 E
-577 QNQQQYEYFK
+577 QYEYYK
-587 SGNSYIA
+587 SGNSVIHQ
-594 KGMEFN
+594 G
-600 SSGYQGM
+600 SSVSG
-607 DPSMTTY
+607 SVKFWTRTKETY
-614 WLRNRV
+614 HGDSFCIITEDGRQ
-620 SSSRDT
+620 DT
-626 TERNYVAMNGAG
+626 IRADRSLGVVT
-638 GLERLYDGTF
+638 
-648 NFACMFLFF
+648 LFF

>member
-1 MKGVIRLANY
+1 MANL
-11 ASIINTIRSAIYG
+11 SNIINTIRSAIYG

-42 GGGGGSVTVDTTL
+42 GGGGSVSVDTTL

-69 KFTDLESQISAISP
+69 KFADLESQISAISP

-105 SLEDAY
+105 SLDDAY
-111 QAIYNL
+111 QAIYDL

-152 DRTVTWSSSPQG
+152 DRTVTWSSSPEG

-235 MPDYNLTD
+235 SPDYNLTD
-243 VQITMGGTNIT
+243 VQITMGGSNIT
-254 SSAYNDE
+254 SSAYNNE
-261 SHEIYI
+261 TREIYI

-312 YTIQANSDANYEI
+312 YIIQTNSDENYEI
-325 NSIQVIMGSD
+325 NSVQVLMGD
-335 DITSTA
+335 RDITATA

-354 TIASVSGNI
+354 TIDSVSGNI

-378 CTWDEISQI
+378 CTWAEISQI

-394 NTFSVGDQKTITFAG
+394 NTFSVGDQKEIVLNGRA
-409 NYRSFNDGMRLTG
+409 FNTNFNNKH
-422 DIDVFILGINHN
+422 VYAFIVGINHN
-434 ASYEGNNLIH
+434 ASREGDNVIH
-444 FCMGK
+444 FELYKNGDTPYAITTSDYGSSQGGK
-449 SDGQLAV
+449 S
-456 LFNAVQGDD
+456 
-465 IFADGTTNTSDSA
+465 TSMMSTSDNTRGWVGSDMRNNK
-478 VLGCYDAHV
+478 LG
-487 SSSEQ
+487 
-492 GANRYGF
+492 G
-499 GSRTSGMA
+499 RTTDSKDFPKSGTFM
-507 YLCGKFVSN
+507 S
-516 IQTSG
+516 I
-521 VGVIG
+521 
-526 SLPTDLRAVM
+526 LPSDLRAVLRSVS
-536 KMATKYF
+536 KYTF
-543 DTERAI
+543 NNST
-549 DSIEL
+549 
-554 PMSIPSVYELRG
+554 PSKSSEYIFLYALYEVLG
-566 VHYSGTETWSD
+566 EPYEFGASNEVTFLE
-577 QNQQQYEYFK
+577 QYEYYK
-587 SGNSYIA
+587 SGNSAIHQ
-594 KGMEFN
+594 G
-600 SSGYQGM
+600 SSLSRSVYFWTRSKETDYGTSFYMITDSGQQ
-607 DPSMTTY
+607 
-614 WLRNRV
+614 LVNRADASLGV
-620 SSSRDT
+620 VT
-626 TERNYVAMNGAG
+626 
-638 GLERLYDGTF
+638 
-648 NFACMFLFF
+648 LFF

>member
-1 MKGVIRLANY
+1 MPDYSG
-11 ASIINTIRSAIYG
+11 IINTIETAVYG
-24 RDMREAI
+24 RDMRQAI
-31 AQGFELCSENG
+31 ADGFRLCQSNE
-42 GGGGGSVTVDTTL
+42 GGGGGSVSVDTTL

-69 KFTDLESQISAISP
+69 RFADLESQISAISP

-105 SLEDAY
+105 SLDDAY
-111 QAIYNL
+111 QAIYDL

-235 MPDYNLTD
+235 TPEYNLTD
-243 VQITMGGTNIT
+243 VQITMGGSNIT
-254 SSAYNDE
+254 SSAYNNE
-261 SHEIYI
+261 THEIYI
-267 ASVSGNITITASATK
+267 SSVSGNITITASATK

-291 LSNVSVSGDQPSTV
+291 LSNASVSGGDQPSTV

-312 YTIQANSDANYEI
+312 YTIQTNSDANYEI
-325 NSIQVIMGSD
+325 NSVQVMMGD
-335 DITSTA
+335 RDITSTA

-354 TIASVSGNI
+354 TITGVSGNI

-378 CTWDEISQI
+378 CTWAEISQI

-394 NTFSVGDQKTITFAG
+394 NTFSVGDQKTITFTG
-409 NYRSFNDGMRLTG
+409 NGKFADGMRLTG

-434 ASYEGNNLIH
+434 ASHEGNNLIH

-449 SDGQLAV
+449 SDGQLCA

-465 IFADGTTNTSDSA
+465 TFNDGTNNNPNSA
-478 VLGCYDAHV
+478 VLGCYYAYV
-487 SSSEQ
+487 SSSMQ
-492 GANRYGF
+492 GANSSGF
-499 GSRTSGMA
+499 GASGIA
-507 YLCGKFVSN
+507 CLCGKHVSN
-516 IQTSG
+516 PQTYNI
-521 VGVIG
+521 GVIG

-536 KMATKYF
+536 KIAAKYY
-543 DTERAI
+543 DTESGI
-549 DSIEL
+549 DSVNL

-566 VHYSGTETWSD
+566 SHYSGTETWSD
-577 QNQQQYEYFK
+577 RNQQQYDYFK
-587 SGNSYIA
+587 SGNSYSA
-594 KGMEFN
+594 KGLSFN
-600 SSGYQGM
+600 SSGNQGI
-607 DPSMTTY
+607 DGHTGSTY

-620 SSSRDT
+620 SSRMDST
-626 TERNYVAMNGAG
+626 QRNYIAMNGNG
-638 GLERLYDGTF
+638 STERSYDGTF

>member
-1 MKGVIRLANY
+1 MPDYSG
-11 ASIINTIRSAIYG
+11 IIKTIETAVYG
-24 RDMREAI
+24 RDMRQAI
-31 AQGFELCSENG
+31 ANGFRLCQSNEG

-69 KFTDLESQISAISP
+69 KFADLESQISAISP

-235 MPDYNLTD
+235 SSDYNLTD
-243 VQITMGGTNIT
+243 VQITMGGSNIT
-254 SSAYNDE
+254 SSAYNGE
-261 SHEIYI
+261 TREIYI
-267 ASVSGNITITASATK
+267 ASVTGNITITASATK

-291 LSNVSVSGDQPSTV
+291 LSNASVSGDQPSTV

-312 YTIQANSDANYEI
+312 YTIQTNSDANYEI
-325 NSIQVIMGSD
+325 NSVQVLMGD
-335 DITSTA
+335 RDITTTA
-341 VTAGGEGEKSVTI
+341 ITAGGEGEKSVTI
-354 TIASVSGNI
+354 TIDSVSGNI

-378 CTWDEISQI
+378 CTWAEISQI

-394 NTFSVGDQKTITFAG
+394 NTFSVGDQKEIVLNGHVGASSSDPSV
-409 NYRSFNDGMRLTG
+409 SFNNFEMY
-422 DIDVFILGINHN
+422 VFIVGINHN
-434 ASYEGNNLIH
+434 SNIEGRNLIH
-444 FCMGK
+444 FQLGK
-449 SDGQLAV
+449 NSEGVNIALCDKDYGGGNLGLFTFIMDTYNSSSASVEGWENCKMRKYLYASASSPTVAAANIFTSKLPSDLRNVMKAATKATYSMV
-456 LFNAVQGDD
+456 
-465 IFADGTTNTSDSA
+465 SDSWT
-478 VLGCYDAHV
+478 LEYTED
-487 SSSEQ
+487 
-492 GANRYGF
+492 YI
-499 GSRTSGMA
+499 
-507 YLCGKFVSN
+507 SN
-516 IQTSG
+516 
-521 VGVIG
+521 
-526 SLPTDLRAVM
+526 
-536 KMATKYF
+536 
-543 DTERAI
+543 
-549 DSIEL
+549 
-554 PMSIPSVYELRG
+554 PSVYEMLG
-566 VHYSGTETWSD
+566 HVLNGYYPSVEESY
-577 QNQQQYEYFK
+577 QQQYEYYRT
-587 SGNSYIA
+587 GNSKVY
-594 KGMEFN
+594 FN
-600 SSGYQGM
+600 HSQPGTSVSYWTRSASVSGSDDNYSSIDEYG
-607 DPSMTTY
+607 
-614 WLRNRV
+614 NA
-620 SSSRDT
+620 SRT
-626 TERNYVAMNGAG
+626 RAYKSIGICP
-638 GLERLYDGTF
+638 LI
-648 NFACMFLFF
+648 F

>member
-1 MKGVIRLANY
+1 MPDYSG
-11 ASIINTIRSAIYG
+11 IINTIENAVYG
-24 RDMREAI
+24 RDMRQAI
-31 AQGFELCSENG
+31 ANGFRLCQSNEG

-105 SLEDAY
+105 SLNDAY

-152 DRTVTWSSSPQG
+152 DRTVTWSSSPEG

-235 MPDYNLTD
+235 SSDYNFTD

-267 ASVSGNITITASATK
+267 ASVTGNITITASATK

-325 NSIQVIMGSD
+325 NSIQVMMGD
-335 DITSTA
+335 NDITSTA

-354 TIASVSGNI
+354 TIDSVSGNI

-378 CTWDEISQI
+378 CTWAEISQI

-394 NTFSVGDQKTITFAG
+394 NTFSVGDQKTITFTG
-409 NYRSFNDGMRLTG
+409 NGNFADRMRLTG
-422 DIDVFILGINHN
+422 NIDVFILGINHN

-456 LFNAVQGDD
+456 LYNAVQGNDR
-465 IFADGTTNTSDSA
+465 FADGTNNDTDRA
-478 VLGCYDAHV
+478 VLGCYDTYV

-492 GANRYGF
+492 GSNRYGF
-499 GSRTSGMA
+499 GLSGMA
-507 YLCGKFVSN
+507 YLCGKYVSN
-516 IQTSG
+516 IQTSR

-536 KMATKYF
+536 KNAKKYY
-543 DTERAI
+543 DTESAI
-549 DSIEL
+549 SSIDL

-587 SGNSYIA
+587 SGNSYSA
-594 KGMEFN
+594 KGLSFN
-600 SSGYQGM
+600 SSGNQGVNEYTE
-607 DPSMTTY
+607 STY

-620 SSSRDT
+620 SSAMDT
-626 TERNYVAMNGAG
+626 TERNYVAMNGVG
-638 GLERLYDGTF
+638 SLERLYDGTF

>member
-1 MKGVIRLANY
+1 MPDYSG
-11 ASIINTIRSAIYG
+11 IINTIETAVYG
-24 RDMREAI
+24 RDMRQAI
-31 AQGFELCSENG
+31 ADGFRLCQSNEG

-152 DRTVTWSSSPQG
+152 DRTVAWSSSPEG

-206 VTNNLTNVTNSNSA
+206 VTNDLTNVTNSNSA

-235 MPDYNLTD
+235 SADYNFTD
-243 VQITMGGTNIT
+243 VQITMGGSNIT
-254 SSAYNDE
+254 SSAYNGE

-267 ASVSGNITITASATK
+267 ASVTGNITITASATK

-291 LSNVSVSGDQPSTV
+291 LSNVSVSGGDQPSTV
-305 LGGSTFN
+305 LGGSTFH
-312 YTIQANSDANYEI
+312 YTIRTNSDANYEI
-325 NSIQVIMGSD
+325 NSIQVMMSNN

-341 VTAGGEGEKSVTI
+341 VTSGGEGEKSVTI
-354 TIASVSGNI
+354 TIDSVSGNI

-378 CTWDEISQI
+378 CTWAEISQI

-394 NTFSVGDQKTITFAG
+394 NTFSVGDQKEIVLNGRA
-409 NYRSFNDGMRLTG
+409 FNTNFNNQH
-422 DIDVFILGINHN
+422 VYAFIVGINHN
-434 ASYEGNNLIH
+434 ASREGDNVIH
-444 FCMGK
+444 FELYKNGDTPYAITTSDYGMHQGGK
-449 SDGQLAV
+449 DTSMM
-456 LFNAVQGDD
+456 
-465 IFADGTTNTSDSA
+465 TTNDNSGGWAGSDMRKNK
-478 VLGCYDAHV
+478 LG
-487 SSSEQ
+487 
-492 GANRYGF
+492 G
-499 GSRTSGMA
+499 RTTDSKDSPESGTFM
-507 YLCGKFVSN
+507 S
-516 IQTSG
+516 I
-521 VGVIG
+521 
-526 SLPTDLRAVM
+526 LPSDLRAVLRSVS
-536 KMATKYF
+536 KYTFEDSTPTKTSEYIF
-543 DTERAI
+543 LYA
-549 DSIEL
+549 L
-554 PMSIPSVYELRG
+554 YEVLG
-566 VHYSGTETWSD
+566 EPYEYGGSNEVTFLE
-577 QNQQQYEYFK
+577 QYEYYK
-587 SGNSYIA
+587 SGNSVIH
-594 KGMEFN
+594 
-600 SSGYQGM
+600 QG
-607 DPSMTTY
+607 
-614 WLRNRV
+614 
-620 SSSRDT
+620 SSRSGSVFFWT
-626 TERNYVAMNGAG
+626 RSKETNYGTSFYAITNGGEQIVFRADYSIG
-638 GLERLYDGTF
+638 VVT
-648 NFACMFLFF
+648 LFF

>member
-1 MKGVIRLANY
+1 MPDYSG
-11 ASIINTIRSAIYG
+11 IINTIETAIYG
-24 RDMREAI
+24 RNMRQAI
-31 AQGFELCSENG
+31 ANGFRLCQSNE
-42 GGGGGSVTVDTTL
+42 GGGSVTVDTTL

-69 KFTDLESQISAISP
+69 KFTDFESQISAISP

-105 SLEDAY
+105 SLDDAY

-125 TLNKHSL
+125 ALNKHSL

-140 KLLVTIDPPDAY
+140 KLLVTIDPPDAH

-195 SVTAVQMNYYS
+195 SVTAVQMTYYS

-235 MPDYNLTD
+235 SSDYSLTD
-243 VQITMGGTNIT
+243 VQITMGGSNIT
-254 SSAYNDE
+254 SSAYNSE
-261 SHEIYI
+261 SHKIYI

-291 LSNVSVSGDQPSTV
+291 LSNVSVSGGDQPNTV

-312 YTIQANSDANYEI
+312 YTIQTNSDANYEI
-325 NSIQVIMGSD
+325 NSVQVMMGD
-335 DITSTA
+335 RDITSSA

-354 TIASVSGNI
+354 TISGVSGNL

-378 CTWDEISQI
+378 CTWAEISQI

-394 NTFSVGDQKTITFAG
+394 NTFSVGDQKTITFTG
-409 NYRSFNDGMRLTG
+409 NGNFADGMRMNG
-422 DIDVFILGINHN
+422 DIDVFIVGINHN
-434 ASYEGNNLIH
+434 ASVEGSNLIH

-449 SDGQLAV
+449 SDGQLCV
-456 LFNAVQGDD
+456 LFNAVQGEDP
-465 IFADGTTNTSDSA
+465 FNNGTTNSSDSA
-478 VLGCYDAHV
+478 VLGCYDAYV

-499 GSRTSGMA
+499 GMSGMS
-507 YLCGKFVSN
+507 YFCGKYVSN
-516 IQTSG
+516 IQSSR

-536 KMATKYF
+536 KKATKYY
-543 DTERAI
+543 DTES
-549 DSIEL
+549 SISSIQL

-566 VHYSGTETWSD
+566 FHYSGTETWSD
-577 QNQQQYEYFK
+577 QNQQQYDYFK
-587 SGNSYIA
+587 SGNSYSA
-594 KGMEFN
+594 KGLSFN
-600 SSGYQGM
+600 SSGNQGIAG
-607 DPSMTTY
+607 SYAGSTY

-620 SSSRDT
+620 SSSMNPT
-626 TERNYVAMNGAG
+626 KRNYVAMNGVG
-638 GLERLYDGTF
+638 STERLYDGTY

>member
-1 MKGVIRLANY
+1 MPDYSG
-11 ASIINTIRSAIYG
+11 IIHTIETAVYG
-24 RDMREAI
+24 RDMRQAI
-31 AQGFELCSENG
+31 ANGFRLCQSNEG

-125 TLNKHSL
+125 ALNKHSL

-243 VQITMGGTNIT
+243 VQITMGGSNIT
-254 SSAYNDE
+254 SSAYNNE

-267 ASVSGNITITASATK
+267 SSVSGNITITASATK

-291 LSNVSVSGDQPSTV
+291 LSNVSVSGGNQPSAV
-305 LGGSTFN
+305 LGGSTFH
-312 YTIQANSDANYEI
+312 YTIQTNDDANYEI
-325 NSIQVIMGSD
+325 NSIQVMMGD
-335 DITSTA
+335 NDITSSA

-354 TIASVSGNI
+354 TIDSVSGNI
-363 KIIVSAVVAIKALND
+363 KIIVSAVVAIKGLNE
-378 CTWDEISQI
+378 CTWAEISQI

-394 NTFSVGDQKTITFAG
+394 NTFSVGDQKEIVLNGRA
-409 NYRSFNDGMRLTG
+409 FNTNFNNKH
-422 DIDVFILGINHN
+422 VYAFIVGINHN
-434 ASYEGNNLIH
+434 ASREGDNVIH
-444 FCMGK
+444 FELYKNGDTPYAITTSDYGSSSQGGK
-449 SDGQLAV
+449 STSMM
-456 LFNAVQGDD
+456 
-465 IFADGTTNTSDSA
+465 TTNDNAGGWVGSDMRNNK
-478 VLGCYDAHV
+478 LG
-487 SSSEQ
+487 
-492 GANRYGF
+492 G
-499 GSRTSGMA
+499 RTTDSKDFPKSGTFM
-507 YLCGKFVSN
+507 S
-516 IQTSG
+516 I
-521 VGVIG
+521 
-526 SLPTDLRAVM
+526 LPSDLRAVLRSVS
-536 KMATKYF
+536 KYTF
-543 DTERAI
+543 K
-549 DSIEL
+549 DST
-554 PMSIPSVYELRG
+554 PSKSSEYIFLYALYEVLGEPYEFGGRNEI
-566 VHYSGTETWSD
+566 TFLE
-577 QNQQQYEYFK
+577 QYEYYK
-587 SGNSYIA
+587 SGNSVIHQGSSESGSVYFWTRS
-594 KGMEFN
+594 METDYGTSFYMITDR
-600 SSGYQGM
+600 GQQ
-607 DPSMTTY
+607 
-614 WLRNRV
+614 LVNRA
-620 SSSRDT
+620 DT
-626 TERNYVAMNGAG
+626 SLGVVT
-638 GLERLYDGTF
+638 
-648 NFACMFLFF
+648 LFF

>member
-1 MKGVIRLANY
+1 MPDYSG
-11 ASIINTIRSAIYG
+11 IINTIETAVYG
-24 RDMREAI
+24 RDMRQAI
-31 AQGFELCSENG
+31 ADGFRLCQSNE
-42 GGGGGSVTVDTTL
+42 GGGSVTVDTTL

-152 DRTVTWSSSPQG
+152 DRTVTWSSSPRG

-235 MPDYNLTD
+235 SADYSLTD
-243 VQITMGGTNIT
+243 VQIIMGGLDIT
-254 SSAYNDE
+254 SSAYNGE
-261 SHEIYI
+261 SREIYI
-267 ASVSGNITITASATK
+267 ASVTGNITIIASATK

-291 LSNVSVSGDQPSTV
+291 LSNVSVSGGDQPSTV

-325 NSIQVIMGSD
+325 NSVRVMMGD
-335 DITSTA
+335 RDITSIA

-354 TIASVSGNI
+354 TIDSVSGNI

-378 CTWDEISQI
+378 CTWAEISQI

-394 NTFSVGDQKTITFAG
+394 NTFSVGDQKTITFTG
-409 NYRSFNDGMRLTG
+409 NGSFNDGMRLTG
-422 DIDVFILGINHN
+422 NIDVFIVGINHN

-449 SDGQLAV
+449 SDGQLAA
-456 LFNAVQGDD
+456 LFNAVKGDD
-465 IFADGTTNTSDSA
+465 LFSDGTTNTNDSA

-487 SSSEQ
+487 RSSEQ

-516 IQTSG
+516 IQTSR

-536 KMATKYF
+536 KMARKYY

-587 SGNSYIA
+587 SGNSYSA
-594 KGMEFN
+594 KGLSFN
-600 SSGYQGM
+600 SSGNQGINGYTG
-607 DPSMTTY
+607 STY

-620 SSSRDT
+620 SSSMDT
-626 TERNYVAMNGAG
+626 TQRNYVSMNGSG
-638 GLERLYDGTF
+638 STERLYDGTY

>member
-1 MKGVIRLANY
+1 MPDYSG
-11 ASIINTIRSAIYG
+11 IINTIETAVYG
-24 RDMREAI
+24 RDMRQAI
-31 AQGFELCSENG
+31 ANGFRLCQSNE
-42 GGGGGSVTVDTTL
+42 GGGSVTVDTTL

-140 KLLVTIDPPDAY
+140 KLLVTIDPPDAH
-152 DRTVTWSSSPQG
+152 DRTVTWSSSPRG

-185 ASCGGKTDSC
+185 ASCGGKTDFC

-235 MPDYNLTD
+235 TPDYNLTD
-243 VQITMGGTNIT
+243 VQITMGGSNIT
-254 SSAYNDE
+254 SSAYNNE

-291 LSNVSVSGDQPSTV
+291 LSNASVSGGDQPSTV
-305 LGGSTFN
+305 LGGSTFH
-312 YTIQANSDANYEI
+312 YTIQTNSDANYEI
-325 NSIQVIMGSD
+325 NSIQVMMGD
-335 DITSTA
+335 RDITSTA

-354 TIASVSGNI
+354 TIDSVSGNI

-378 CTWDEISQI
+378 CTWAEISQI

-394 NTFSVGDQKTITFAG
+394 NTFSVGDQKTITFTG
-409 NYRSFNDGMRLTG
+409 NGNFADRMRLTG
-422 DIDVFILGINHN
+422 DIDVFIVGINHN
-434 ASYEGNNLIH
+434 ASVEGSNLIH

-449 SDGQLAV
+449 SDGQLCV
-456 LFNAVQGDD
+456 LFNAVQGNDR
-465 IFADGTTNTSDSA
+465 FNDGTGNSSGSA
-478 VLGCYDAHV
+478 VLGCYDAYV

-499 GSRTSGMA
+499 GMSGIA
-507 YLCGKFVSN
+507 YLCGKYVSN
-516 IQTSG
+516 IQSSR

-536 KMATKYF
+536 KKATKYY
-543 DTERAI
+543 DTES
-549 DSIEL
+549 SISSIQL

-566 VHYSGTETWSD
+566 GHYSGTETWSD
-577 QNQQQYEYFK
+577 QNQQQYDYFK
-587 SGNSYIA
+587 SGNSYSA
-594 KGMEFN
+594 KGLRFN
-600 SSGYQGM
+600 SSGNQGIGGSYTG
-607 DPSMTTY
+607 SMY

-620 SSSRDT
+620 SSSMNP
-626 TERNYVAMNGAG
+626 TERNYVAMNGSG
-638 GLERLYDGTF
+638 STERLYDGTY

>member
-1 MKGVIRLANY
+1 MPDYSG
-11 ASIINTIRSAIYG
+11 IIHTIETALYG
-24 RDMREAI
+24 RDMRQAI
-31 AQGFELCSENG
+31 ANGFRLCQSNEG

-117 WNKPVNSI
+117 WNKPLNSI

-152 DRTVTWSSSPQG
+152 DRTVTWSSSPEG

-185 ASCGGKTDSC
+185 ASCSGKTDSC

-235 MPDYNLTD
+235 TPDYNLTD
-243 VQITMGGTNIT
+243 VQITMGGSNIT
-254 SSAYNDE
+254 SSAYNNE

-282 IVYYSVMWQ
+282 IVYYSVTWQ
-291 LSNVSVSGDQPSTV
+291 LSNASVSGGDQPNTV

-312 YTIQANSDANYEI
+312 YTIQTNSDANYEI
-325 NSIQVIMGSD
+325 NSVQVMMGD
-335 DITSTA
+335 RDITSTA

-354 TIASVSGNI
+354 TIDSVSGNI
-363 KIIVSAVVAIKALND
+363 KIIVSAVVAIKVLND
-378 CTWDEISQI
+378 CTWAEISQI

-394 NTFSVGDQKTITFAG
+394 NTFSVGDQKTITFTG
-409 NYRSFNDGMRLTG
+409 NGNFADGMRLTG

-434 ASYEGNNLIH
+434 ASVEGSNLIH

-449 SDGQLAV
+449 SDGQLCV
-456 LFNAVQGDD
+456 LFNAAHDTT
-465 IFADGTTNTSDSA
+465 FADGTSNTSDSA
-478 VLGCYDAHV
+478 VLGCYDPYV
-487 SSSEQ
+487 NSSEQ

-499 GSRTSGMA
+499 KMSGLS
-507 YLCGKFVSN
+507 YLCGKYVSN
-516 IQTSG
+516 IQSSR

-536 KMATKYF
+536 KKATKYY
-543 DTERAI
+543 DTES
-549 DSIEL
+549 SISSIQL

-566 VHYSGTETWSD
+566 FHYSSTETWSD
-577 QNQQQYEYFK
+577 QNQKQYEYFE
-587 SGNSYIA
+587 SGNSYSA
-594 KGMEFN
+594 KGLSFN
-600 SSGYQGM
+600 SYGNQGINEHTG
-607 DPSMTTY
+607 SMY

-620 SSSRDT
+620 SSSMDS
-626 TERNYVAMNGAG
+626 TERNYVAMNGTG
-638 GLERLYDGTF
+638 GTERIYDGTF

>member
-1 MKGVIRLANY
+1 MPDYSG
-11 ASIINTIRSAIYG
+11 IINTIETAVYG
-24 RDMREAI
+24 RDMRQAI
-31 AQGFELCSENG
+31 ADGFRLCQSNE
-42 GGGGGSVTVDTTL
+42 GGGGGSVSVDTTL

-69 KFTDLESQISAISP
+69 KFADLESQISAISP

-105 SLEDAY
+105 SLDDAY

-185 ASCGGKTDSC
+185 ARCGGKTDSC

-235 MPDYNLTD
+235 SSDYSLTD
-243 VQITMGGTNIT
+243 VQITMGGSNIT
-254 SSAYNDE
+254 SSAYNRE

-291 LSNVSVSGDQPSTV
+291 LSNVSVSGGNQPSTV
-305 LGGSTFN
+305 LGGSTFH
-312 YTIQANSDANYEI
+312 YTIQTNSDANYEI
-325 NSIQVIMGSD
+325 NSIQVMMGD
-335 DITSTA
+335 RDITSTA

-354 TIASVSGNI
+354 TIDSVSGNI

-378 CTWDEISQI
+378 CTWAEISQI

-394 NTFSVGDQKTITFAG
+394 NTFSVGDQKTITFTG
-409 NYRSFNDGMRLTG
+409 NGNFADGMRLTG
-422 DIDVFILGINHN
+422 DIDVFIVGINHN
-434 ASYEGNNLIH
+434 ASVEGRNLIH

-449 SDGQLAV
+449 SDGQLCA
-456 LFNAVQGDD
+456 LYNGVQGDAL
-465 IFADGTTNTSDSA
+465 FAEGTRNDSDSA
-478 VLGCYDAHV
+478 VLGCYDAYVHSV
-487 SSSEQ
+487 AQ
-492 GANRYGF
+492 GANRNGF
-499 GSRTSGMA
+499 GMNGMS
-507 YLCGKFVSN
+507 YLCGNYVSD
-516 IQTSG
+516 IQSSR

-536 KMATKYF
+536 KKATKYY
-543 DTERAI
+543 DTERGI
-549 DSIEL
+549 DSIQL

-577 QNQQQYEYFK
+577 QNQQQYDYFK
-587 SGNSYIA
+587 SGNSYSA
-594 KGMEFN
+594 KGLSFN
-600 SSGYQGM
+600 SSGNQGITGYTG
-607 DPSMTTY
+607 STY

-620 SSSRDT
+620 SSSRDST
-626 TERNYVAMNGAG
+626 KRNYVAMNSNGST
-638 GLERLYDGTF
+638 ERLYDGTF

>member
-1 MKGVIRLANY
+1 MPDYSG
-11 ASIINTIRSAIYG
+11 IINTIETAVYG
-24 RDMREAI
+24 RDMRQAI
-31 AQGFELCSENG
+31 ANGFRLCQSNEG
-42 GGGGGSVTVDTTL
+42 SGGGGSVTVDTTL

-140 KLLVTIDPPDAY
+140 KLLVTIDPLDAH

-185 ASCGGKTDSC
+185 ASCSGKTDSC

-220 SSVLEGESYSATLSV
+220 ASVLEGESYSATLSV

-243 VQITMGGTNIT
+243 VQITMGGSNIT
-254 SSAYNDE
+254 SSAYNNE
-261 SHEIYI
+261 THEIYI

-291 LSNVSVSGDQPSTV
+291 LSNVSVSGDQPNTV
-305 LGGSTFN
+305 LGGSTFR
-312 YTIQANSDANYEI
+312 YTIQTNSDANYEI
-325 NSIQVIMGSD
+325 NSIQVLMGD
-335 DITSTA
+335 RDITSTA

-354 TIASVSGNI
+354 TITGVSGNL

-378 CTWDEISQI
+378 CTWAEISQI

-394 NTFSVGDQKTITFAG
+394 NTFSVGDQKTITFTG
-409 NYRSFNDGMRLTG
+409 NGNFADGMRLTG
-422 DIDVFILGINHN
+422 DIDVFIVGINHN
-434 ASYEGNNLIH
+434 ASHEGNNLIH

-449 SDGQLAV
+449 SDGQLCV
-456 LFNAVQGDD
+456 LCNAAHNDE
-465 IFADGTTNTSDSA
+465 IFANGTTNTSDSA
-478 VLGCYDAHV
+478 VLGCYDDYV

-499 GSRTSGMA
+499 GMSGMS
-507 YLCGKFVSN
+507 YLCGKNVSN
-516 IQTSG
+516 IQSSR

-536 KMATKYF
+536 KKATKYY
-543 DTERAI
+543 DTES
-549 DSIEL
+549 SISSIQL

-566 VHYSGTETWSD
+566 FHYSATETWSD
-577 QNQQQYEYFK
+577 QNQQQYEYFE
-587 SGNSYIA
+587 SGNSYSA
-594 KGMEFN
+594 KGLSFN
-600 SSGYQGM
+600 SSGNQGINEYTG
-607 DPSMTTY
+607 STY

-620 SSSRDT
+620 SSSMDS
-626 TERNYVAMNGAG
+626 TERNYVAMNSKGST
-638 GLERLYDGTF
+638 ERLYDGTYIL
-648 NFACMFLFF
+648 ACMFLFF

>member
-1 MKGVIRLANY
+1 MPDYSG
-11 ASIINTIRSAIYG
+11 IINTIETAIYG
-24 RDMREAI
+24 RDMRQAI
-31 AQGFELCSENG
+31 ANGFRLCQSNE
-42 GGGGGSVTVDTTL
+42 GGGGGSVSVDTTL

-152 DRTVTWSSSPQG
+152 DRTVTWSSSPEG

-235 MPDYNLTD
+235 LSDYNLTD

-254 SSAYNDE
+254 SSAYNGE
-261 SHEIYI
+261 SREIYI

-312 YTIQANSDANYEI
+312 YTIQVNSDANYEI
-325 NSIQVIMGSD
+325 NSIQVMMGNN

-354 TIASVSGNI
+354 TIDSVSGNI

-378 CTWDEISQI
+378 CTWAEISQI

-394 NTFSVGDQKTITFAG
+394 NTFSVGDQKEIVLNGRFAD
-409 NYRSFNDGMRLTG
+409 RHFQDTTAAL
-422 DIDVFILGINHN
+422 FIIGINHN
-434 ASYEGNNLIH
+434 ASREGENLIH
-444 FCMGK
+444 FELLK
-449 SDGQLAV
+449 SVKTGNLICFTDNDYPYSGGSNSLRM
-456 LFNAVQGDD
+456 
-465 IFADGTTNTSDSA
+465 NTSDDNS
-478 VLGCYDAHV
+478 
-487 SSSEQ
+487 
-492 GANRYGF
+492 
-499 GSRTSGMA
+499 
-507 YLCGKFVSN
+507 CGWD
-516 IQTSG
+516 
-521 VGVIG
+521 G
-526 SLPTDLRAVM
+526 SLVRYVLDSATRPTSSTGLASILPDELKNVM
-536 KMATKYF
+536 KTATKYVYRVSTVVSTS
-543 DTERAI
+543 DYV
-549 DSIEL
+549 SIFSEKEVFGT
-554 PMSIPSVYELRG
+554 ITRG
-566 VHYSGTETWSD
+566 PTSESNYQV
-577 QNQQQYEYFK
+577 QYEYYA
-587 SGNSYIA
+587 SGNSVLHYTMDNEPAYCWTRTIWY
-594 KGMEFN
+594 GDGNDSFVVIDT
-600 SSGYQGM
+600 SGRVNGYSATK
-607 DPSMTTY
+607 SMG
-614 WLRNRV
+614 V
-620 SSSRDT
+620 SPII
-626 TERNYVAMNGAG
+626 
-638 GLERLYDGTF
+638 F
-648 NFACMFLFF
+648 I
-657 V
+657 